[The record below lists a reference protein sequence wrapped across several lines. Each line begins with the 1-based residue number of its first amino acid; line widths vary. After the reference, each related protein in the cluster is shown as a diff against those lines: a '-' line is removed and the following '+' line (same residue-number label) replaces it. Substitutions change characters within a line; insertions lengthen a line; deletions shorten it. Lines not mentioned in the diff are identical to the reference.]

1 MSDCRYI
8 FIKGAK
14 AKNLKNID
22 IDILRSKRAVI
33 PDYPIQQNL
42 HWLATA
48 CIKEDTNIMERTF
61 PRRLFSH

>member
-22 IDILRSKRAVI
+22 IDILRSKR
-33 PDYPIQQNL
+33 
-42 HWLATA
+42 
-48 CIKEDTNIMERTF
+48 KEFFAFITKAADNSF
-61 PRRLFSH
+61 LFTILNSYT

>member
-22 IDILRSKRAVI
+22 IDILRSKRKEFLH
-33 PDYPIQQNL
+33 PLQRQQTIL
-42 HWLATA
+42 SCLQ
-48 CIKEDTNIMERTF
+48 F
-61 PRRLFSH
+61 